1 MTCLIEQAAFALDE
15 SLHAFEVRVAG
26 PRDDLN
32 FGRGYTRI
40 QGALANLGDDV
51 GRGTIANVLS
61 EHGIDSAP
69 ERGKRTSWLTFLKAH
84 WDSIAATDFFTV
96 EVLKMRGLVTYYI
109 FFVIDLASR
118 EVKIAGITSRPD
130 EIRARPRKKLPKR
143 WWGR

>member
-1 MTCLIEQAAFALDE
+1 VIVQLIIRMALE
-15 SLHAFEVRVAG
+15 NRTW
-26 PRDDLN
+26 
-32 FGRGYTRI
+32 GYTRI

-51 GRGTIANVLS
+51 VRGTIANVLS

-109 FFVIDLASR
+109 LFVIDLASR

-143 WWGR
+143 WWGGKTRLRRRPSVHE